1 MICLNPFKR
10 KKGYLWGLE
19 CVANKERTQCSVI
32 AIKALKAKRHAMPT
46 HSASLSL
53 PTEVKGDRARELY
66 IIFPAS
72 QPLGWIFKSW
82 LYSQQSTS
90 PRATLGTHQCHSP
103 ITHQGLFQRCRQS
116 QPPARMSLVSKPCPL
131 PNTKENK
138 SGLWKLGVGTYFSGY
153 IICWLWKGG
162 LKAKFTPRDT
172 SHGPPVLL

>member
-53 PTEVKGDRARELY
+53 SAKVKGDWALHY
-66 IIFPAS
+66 LPCLS
-72 QPLGWIFKSW
+72 TLGLNFKSW
-82 LYSQQSTS
+82 LYSWQGTS

-103 ITHQGLFQRCRQS
+103 ITHQGLFQRCRQA

-131 PNTKENK
+131 PSTKENK

-153 IICWLWKGG
+153 IIPWQWKGG
-162 LKAKFTPRDT
+162 LRAKCTPRDA
-172 SHGPPVLL
+172 SRGPPVLF